1 MGMVDVKSLGTE
13 RLLIHFDS
21 FTTKKS
27 YKINHKLDC
36 NDKCLIY
43 LFSCGTC
50 GKQYR
55 GNTTDLFRYRWN
67 NHQMEAKK
75 AERLD

>member
-1 MGMVDVKSLGTE
+1 MVDVKSVGTK
-13 RLLIHFDS
+13 RLPIYFDS
-21 FTTKKS
+21 FITKTS
-27 YKINHKLDC
+27 YKINHKLDG

-43 LFSCGTC
+43 IFSCRTC

-55 GNTTDLFRYRWN
+55 GNTTDHFRYRWN